1 MNARLLVV
9 HGGREGG
16 RTERLRLAAVAGASE
31 AVREFDG
38 NLELRIRHALE
49 ADVDDLLWANGVLLG
64 TPEHFGYMSG
74 ALKDF
79 FDRTYYPCENRTA
92 GLPWGLFVSAG
103 NDGQGTRA
111 AVERIV
117 TGYRWRSVAEP
128 VIVVGEPDA
137 VAFTRCRELGA
148 TLTAGLVAGLF

>member
-1 MNARLLVV
+1 MTRLLVV
-9 HGGREGG
+9 HGGRPGG
-16 RTERLRLAAVAGASE
+16 RTEQLRLAAVEGANAAAHE
-31 AVREFDG
+31 LDG
-38 NLELRIRHALE
+38 NLEVRVRPALE
-49 ADVDDLLWANGVLLG
+49 AGVDDLLWANGVLLG

-79 FDRTYYPCENRTA
+79 FDRTFYPCENRTA

-117 TGYRWRSVAEP
+117 AGYRWRSVATP
-128 VIVVGEPDA
+128 LIVVGEPDA
-137 VAFTRCRELGA
+137 AALSRCRELGA
-148 TLTAGLVAGLF
+148 TLAAGLVAGLL